1 MIAINGDLCT
11 MKKFLILLAMLSIA
25 FSAYTQSNG
34 AHLDTKAFKAAIDKE
49 DALLLDVR
57 TPAEFAT
64 GHIEGAANE
73 DWLAGDLLKDVS
85 GIDKTKPVLLYCA
98 VAAMI
103 EAGFT
108 DVRDLNGGFNAWE
121 ADKLP
126 VISQ

>member
-1 MIAINGDLCT
+1 

-25 FSAYTQSNG
+25 FNAYTQSNG
-34 AHLDTKAFKAAIDKE
+34 AHLDAEAFKAAIDKD

-98 VAAMI
+98 VGGRSGKAMAAMI

-108 DVRDLNGGFNAWE
+108 DVRDLKGGFTAWE